1 MSNNQNNNHQGKN
14 QRRHEKLLQI
24 TDSNFKYYCDEV
36 GRYLQDGIQYI
47 NIEGIGTNIPTAIR
61 VAETFVQRKQAD
73 WDKLHTGSIE
83 KQNGQKGK
91 KVCINACI
99 KRK

>member
-1 MSNNQNNNHQGKN
+1 MSGNYNHHNPRGRQQKYEN
-14 QRRHEKLLQI
+14 FSIQI

-36 GRYLQDGIQYI
+36 TKHLKDYQYI

-61 VAETFVQRKQAD
+61 VAETFVQRGLAD
-73 WDKLHTGSIE
+73 WEKLHTESIE

-91 KVCINACI
+91 KVCIKACI